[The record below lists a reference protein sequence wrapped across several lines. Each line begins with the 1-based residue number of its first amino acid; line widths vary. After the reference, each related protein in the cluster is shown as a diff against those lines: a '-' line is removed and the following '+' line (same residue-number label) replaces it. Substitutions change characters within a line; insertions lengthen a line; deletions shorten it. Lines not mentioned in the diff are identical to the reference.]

1 MVLIIDAIITGLMT
15 GGVYALMSVGMTLI
29 FGVLGVINIAQGI
42 FVVIGAYLSYTVSQ
56 HLHLDLFV
64 GLLITMPVM
73 FALGLGIEWA
83 FIRRIRRERAM
94 LSILVTYAL
103 ALVFEG
109 VLGFVY
115 GSNYVSL
122 HAWYVDATLPIAG
135 FYLPYIDIFAFLMSI
150 VLLFCLFLL
159 LYHTKFGYG
168 VRATMQNR
176 ASALLIGIDVDRVQA
191 LTFGIGVALA
201 AAGGVAFGATNIF
214 NASSSYDLITRL
226 LVVIVLGGLG
236 SLRGAFVASLLMLV
250 VGNITAVIWS
260 PTWSTLVFFVVLAV
274 VLLLRPQGL
283 FGQAEGRK
291 Q

>member
-1 MVLIIDAIITGLMT
+1 MSLIIDAIITGLMT
-15 GGVYALMSVGMTLI
+15 GGVYALMAVGMTLI

-42 FVVIGAYLSYTVSQ
+42 FVVVGAYLSYTVSQ
-56 HLHLDLFV
+56 RLHLDLFV

-73 FALGLGIEWA
+73 FVLGLGIEWA

-109 VLGFVY
+109 VLSFVY

-122 HAWYVDATLPIAG
+122 RAWYVDATVPIG
-135 FYLPYIDIFAFLMSI
+135 NFYLPYINIFAFLMSI
-150 VLLFCLFLL
+150 VLLVGLFLL
-159 LYHTKFGYG
+159 LYRTKFGYG

-176 ASALLIGIDVDRVQA
+176 TSALLIGIDVDRVQA

-214 NASSSYDLITRL
+214 NAASSYDLITRL

-236 SLRGAFVASLLMLV
+236 SLRGALVASLLMLV

-260 PTWSTLVFFVVLAV
+260 PTWSTLVFFMVLAV

-283 FGQAEGRK
+283 FGQVEGRK